1 MMVQF
6 EKLKE
11 LLKQLP
17 GIGEKTA
24 ERMIFYIISKGKR
37 YSTDLAEEIK
47 NINNTI
53 KICSNCGGYGE
64 ADPCEICSDL
74 RRDKGIL
81 MVLERPRDIFIFEKS
96 KRYRGKYHV
105 LGGLISP
112 IDGVTPENLNIE
124 NLMKRIK
131 NEYISEVILSL
142 PPTTEG
148 ETTTIY
154 LSRLL
159 CNKVESV
166 STIARGVPFGSDFEF
181 IDEYTLQRSLDK
193 RQKWT
198 E

>member
-1 MMVQF
+1 MEQF
-6 EKLKE
+6 EKLKS

-24 ERMIFYIISKGKR
+24 ERLIFAIISKGGE
-37 YSTDLAEEIK
+37 YSK
-47 NINNTI
+47 NLSDEVRIINEAV

-64 ADPCEICSDL
+64 TDPCEICSDH
-74 RRDKGIL
+74 RRDSSVM
-81 MVLERPRDIFIFEKS
+81 MVLERPRDVFIFEKS
-96 KRYRGKYHV
+96 KRFRGKYHI

-112 IDGVTPENLNIE
+112 IDGVTPDKLSIDALLERVSKEGVGEI
-124 NLMKRIK
+124 
-131 NEYISEVILSL
+131 ILSL

-148 ETTTIY
+148 ETTSIY

-159 CNKVESV
+159 EGRVKTV

-181 IDEYTLQRSLDK
+181 IDDYTLQRSIDK
-193 RQKWT
+193 RQKWS

>member
-1 MMVQF
+1 MEQF
-6 EKLKE
+6 EKLKT

-24 ERMIFYIISKGKR
+24 ERLIFFMISKGKD
-37 YSTDLAEEIK
+37 YSFNLADEIK
-47 NINNTI
+47 IVNETI
-53 KICSNCGGYGE
+53 KICSICGGYGE
-64 ADPCEICSDL
+64 TDPCEICSDKK
-74 RRDKGIL
+74 RDKGIL

-96 KRYRGKYHV
+96 KRFRGKYHV

-112 IDGVTPENLNIE
+112 LDGITPDKLGIE
-124 NLMKRIK
+124 SLIKRIVEEK
-131 NEYISEVILSL
+131 ISEVILSL

-148 ETTTIY
+148 ETTSIY

-159 CNKVESV
+159 QSKVESV

-181 IDEYTLQRSLDK
+181 IDEYTLQRSIDK